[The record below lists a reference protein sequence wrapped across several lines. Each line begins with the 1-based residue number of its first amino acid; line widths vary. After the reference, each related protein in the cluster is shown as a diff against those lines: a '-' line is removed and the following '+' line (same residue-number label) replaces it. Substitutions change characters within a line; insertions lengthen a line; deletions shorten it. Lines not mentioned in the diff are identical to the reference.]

1 MVERKKVPLF
11 SVPKGPKRVAI
22 TVGEG
27 AGPLVAQK
35 ALQRLKPQKNI
46 QFILWREAGSA
57 PLKLPSFQVK
67 PFAGAKAAL
76 QAPFAENVLPE
87 IQSKSPPGDWVA
99 EAARL
104 CLQKQTASLVTGP
117 CRKRT
122 LQKTRPDVAGH
133 IELLKA
139 LAEEAGESR
148 RDVFFVFLGAC
159 FNVMLFSGHIP
170 LKNLVLEKER
180 LVGFIESA
188 LRLRAFLGNEK
199 PLAVLGLNPHAG
211 EGGLIGREEEEILKP
226 LLARFDP
233 ALKAGEA
240 RLVAGR
246 AHKQAAGPDPILA
259 SRAQQQAG
267 AGLAS
272 DKEGSGTG
280 HPAHE
285 QTACADLA
293 EAGRQQMQKQ
303 LEGPLPPD
311 TAFLKKNQGRFSFF
325 LSLYHDQGLIPFKTV
340 HSHTGAALSLGLPFI
355 RTSVTH
361 GPGFSLSSDEVSED
375 SMLSAIEWNLRLLR
389 RADEEG
395 RDDSRTFF
403 KTGPFKSN

>member
-259 SRAQQQAG
+259 SRARKQAG

-272 DKEGSGTG
+272 DKEESGPR

-285 QTACADLA
+285 QTAAA
-293 EAGRQQMQKQ
+293 SSRKGGPAQNTGGAKRRKMQKQ

-311 TAFLKKNQGRFSFF
+311 TAFLKKNWGRFSFF

-361 GPGFSLSSDEVSED
+361 GPGFGMSSDAVSED
-375 SMLSAIEWNLRLLR
+375 SMLSAIEWNLRLLH
-389 RADEEG
+389 RAGGGAATD
-395 RDDSRTFF
+395 
-403 KTGPFKSN
+403 